1 MGTSYF
7 FKNNNAKMI
16 IQTDL
21 FDITKNLLVAIHNYG
36 WNMYDEID
44 IIDDSVNIQDLV
56 EKEGFIIDYKFW

>member
-1 MGTSYF
+1 
-7 FKNNNAKMI
+7 MI